1 MVDGKLRARTA
12 AWMMLACGLPSV
24 AWAADAE
31 DRRPPDRRG
40 ADPERRDRTVA
51 VAPRTIARAPNA
63 GNDSVPMP
71 LDVGMADAI
80 AGRWKDIGRFK
91 GPTLRALASRAP
103 YFNGSAKDLNEVV
116 RFDDRFGIGFTDQ
129 ERDDLVAF
137 LKAL

>member
-24 AWAADAE
+24 AWAADA
-31 DRRPPDRRG
+31 
-40 ADPERRDRTVA
+40 
-51 VAPRTIARAPNA
+51 
-63 GNDSVPMP
+63 
-71 LDVGMADAI
+71 DAI
-80 AGRWKDIGRFK
+80 TGRWKDIGRFK

-103 YFNGSAKDLNEVV
+103 YFHNGSAKDLNEVV